1 MLKRLA
7 LLIFCLAVKPAF
19 SQLQLDTT
27 ITPQQIANA
36 VFTANIAN
44 FGYVGFPNSISK
56 FDFTGDSLGLNS
68 GLLLT
73 TGYAGTAYG
82 PNDLSS
88 AGYDV
93 GPISSFNTGPNA
105 DSDPLL
111 DVIIQQQNPG
121 LYSNDVARIDF
132 DFTAASDTLKL
143 RYVFAS
149 EEYPEFV
156 GSINDVFGIFLSGPG
171 GYNYTN
177 IAVIPGFSTPISVNT
192 INDGDNYQYY
202 VDNNSNVNTPL
213 QYDGYTVPLTA
224 KAIVQTGASYH
235 LTIAI
240 GDASDG
246 IWDCAVFVEGFEPG
260 ILSSL
265 HTTPIDRFVLY
276 PNPAKDFAMLN
287 YTMQGKGV
295 VQVMDALGRMVYSA
309 ALQGN
314 GGSMQLPTNGLAGG
328 LYHVRV
334 LNDNN
339 SVWNGKLLVE

>member
-7 LLIFCLAVKPAF
+7 LLVFCLAVKPAF

-27 ITPQQIANA
+27 STPQQIANA

-44 FGYVGFPNSISK
+44 FGYIGFPNSISK
-56 FDFTGDSLGLNS
+56 FYFTGDSLGLNS

-105 DSDPLL
+105 DGDPLL
-111 DVIIQQQNPG
+111 DAIIQQQNPG
-121 LYSNDVARIDF
+121 LYSNDVTRIDF

-192 INDGDNYQYY
+192 INYIDNSQYYIDNYAG
-202 VDNNSNVNTPL
+202 TLL
-213 QYDGYTVPLTA
+213 QYDGYTVPLTT
-224 KAIVQTGASYH
+224 KALVQPGASYH

-265 HTTPIDRFVLY
+265 HTTPADRFALY

-287 YTMQGKGV
+287 YTVQGKGV
-295 VQVMDALGRMVYSA
+295 VQVLDALGRIVYSA

-314 GGSMQLPTNGLAGG
+314 AGTVQLPTSGLAVG

-334 LNDNN
+334 LNDSN
-339 SVWNGKLLVE
+339 SVWNGKLVVE